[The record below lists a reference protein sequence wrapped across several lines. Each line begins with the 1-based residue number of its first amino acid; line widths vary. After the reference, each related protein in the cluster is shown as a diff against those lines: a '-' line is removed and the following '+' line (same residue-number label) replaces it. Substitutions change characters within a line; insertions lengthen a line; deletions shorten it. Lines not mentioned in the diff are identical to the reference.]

1 MASMLIGSAVG
12 AASAARVTA
21 VRPRAGAGAR
31 AYAFGANNAA
41 SPSRVASLGR
51 RGTVRVAV
59 RASLGAETVR
69 EEKPEARVVPED
81 APASASHGEA
91 LKQVQTR
98 PSSGCHHGENIAN
111 LARVR
116 AFPRSWRVDSLTV
129 RHPRLPPFHAVR
141 TSRRARRRCHGP
153 RAGFPLRLPS
163 RGEGE
168 ERGRGGGPDSLSAV
182 HAQPDP
188 EGGEPRVAPRVV
200 LDGVAAEV
208 ETHENHHARG
218 GGGVLAAVRHFG
230 VRVVLR
236 VRALAGLENLDHRG
250 GRDESVLRLHRG
262 VSGVGAL
269 HRVRPVHRSVFSA
282 GQRARRDPAPRRRAV
297 HPRVHVLRAGGAV
310 DVRLGEEDI

>member
-1 MASMLIGSAVG
+1 MCRSRARRSRPLLPNRSNAVERSESFLVDIVSRHIALDGRRLSRRRRAGHAGDRRSRTSRPVMASMLIGSAVG

-153 RAGFPLRLPS
+153 RAGFPLCVPAPAATRPAAFP
-163 RGEGE
+163 RA
-168 ERGRGGGPDSLSAV
+168 GRFFA
-182 HAQPDP
+182 
-188 EGGEPRVAPRVV
+188 
-200 LDGVAAEV
+200 
-208 ETHENHHARG
+208 T
-218 GGGVLAAVRHFG
+218 
-230 VRVVLR
+230 VRVRKSSLGAR
-236 VRALAGLENLDHRG
+236 SFFFKTLFALFLNKQ
-250 GRDESVLRLHRG
+250 S
-262 VSGVGAL
+262 
-269 HRVRPVHRSVFSA
+269 
-282 GQRARRDPAPRRRAV
+282 
-297 HPRVHVLRAGGAV
+297 
-310 DVRLGEEDI
+310 

>member
-69 EEKPEARVVPED
+69 GEKPEARVVPED

-153 RAGFPLRLPS
+153 RAGFPLCVPAPAATRPAAFPRAGRFFAFGARTVGENPRAARVFFLFLHFS
-163 RGEGE
+163 RC
-168 ERGRGGGPDSLSAV
+168 
-182 HAQPDP
+182 
-188 EGGEPRVAPRVV
+188 
-200 LDGVAAEV
+200 
-208 ETHENHHARG
+208 
-218 GGGVLAAVRHFG
+218 FG
-230 VRVVLR
+230 ISP
-236 VRALAGLENLDHRG
+236 N
-250 GRDESVLRLHRG
+250 
-262 VSGVGAL
+262 
-269 HRVRPVHRSVFSA
+269 P
-282 GQRARRDPAPRRRAV
+282 RARPRPHTTQAP
-297 HPRVHVLRAGGAV
+297 P
-310 DVRLGEEDI
+310 

>member
-153 RAGFPLRLPS
+153 RAGFPLC
-163 RGEGE
+163 
-168 ERGRGGGPDSLSAV
+168 V
-182 HAQPDP
+182 
-188 EGGEPRVAPRVV
+188 
-200 LDGVAAEV
+200 
-208 ETHENHHARG
+208 
-218 GGGVLAAVRHFG
+218 
-230 VRVVLR
+230 
-236 VRALAGLENLDHRG
+236 
-250 GRDESVLRLHRG
+250 
-262 VSGVGAL
+262 
-269 HRVRPVHRSVFSA
+269 
-282 GQRARRDPAPRRRAV
+282 PAPAATRPAAF
-297 HPRVHVLRAGGAV
+297 PRAGRFFAFGARTV
-310 DVRLGEEDI
+310 GENPRAARVFFFFSPLFALFRNQS